1 MLNFKGNEDVGYA
14 LLNDLIQIIED
25 DKSYDLLDKYAIL
38 PNQNGEFMTT
48 SKLYIDSDIPE
59 EFK

>member
-1 MLNFKGNEDVGYA
+1 MLNFKENEDVGYA

-25 DKSYDLLDKYAIL
+25 DKSYDLLDKYALL

-48 SKLYIDSDIPE
+48 SKLYIDADIPE